1 MYLATDEIEGAN
13 ITPVKILKIDIFGT
27 IELASIDNNNLVIVR
42 NYGGS
47 KLFAWPLA
55 SYLAYRERKILKII
69 ERLNQDNLPRLLYHE
84 KGFQVRSYIAG
95 KPLNKSM
102 IKEDNYYESA
112 KILLD
117 SLHSCGI
124 VHNDIEKPENWLVT
138 EENDPAIIDFQ
149 LACYFP
155 KKGKIFR
162 ICAKE
167 DRRHLLKQKERY
179 SPETLTEEEKI
190 LLAQKTLPS
199 RIWAKIFKPVY
210 HFITRTILKYSDR
223 DNSEYSR

>member
-1 MYLATDEIEGAN
+1 M
-13 ITPVKILKIDIFGT
+13 K
-27 IELASIDNNNLVIVR
+27 VR
-42 NYGGS
+42 
-47 KLFAWPLA
+47 K
-55 SYLAYRERKILKII
+55 K
-69 ERLNQDNLPRLLYHE
+69 
-84 KGFQVRSYIAG
+84 
-95 KPLNKSM
+95 
-102 IKEDNYYESA
+102 
-112 KILLD
+112 LLD
-117 SLHSCGI
+117 SLHSGGI

-167 DRRHLLKQKERY
+167 DRRHLLKQKARY

-210 HFITRTILKYSDR
+210 TFITRTILRYSDR
-223 DNSEYSR
+223 SNSQYSR